1 MAWIISGILLLIIIV
16 QGITNH
22 YLQKTI
28 NLKDETIGLKD
39 KAISLKQ
46 EVINIQG
53 ETIKSQNT
61 VIARQD
67 EEIVGLKLKLN
78 N

>member
-1 MAWIISGILLLIIIV
+1 MAWIISGILFLIIII

-22 YLQKTI
+22 SLQKTI
-28 NLKDETIGLKD
+28 NLKDKIITLKD

-46 EVINIQG
+46 EAINIQG
-53 ETIKSQNT
+53 DTIKSQNT

-67 EEIVGLKLKLN
+67 EEIVGLKLN